1 MTSRLKSLYQK
12 ETVPFLQKELNTVS
26 PSNSGLQPSLAGYI
40 LANSLPPK
48 AGSSKQSINSL
59 ALPHLSKVVVAM
71 GVGKALLDK
80 SELQKAEADLALISG
95 QKPKVTKA
103 KKAFSSFKLQAG
115 QEIGLMAT
123 LRGERMYQ
131 FLDKVFNVVFPRTRD
146 FRGLSKQG
154 FDGSGNFSLGFADQ
168 TVFAEINPGKVDKL
182 RGLQITIVTT
192 TLDNEQ
198 AYLLLKAL
206 GCPFKKE

>member
-12 ETVPFLQKELNTVS
+12 ETVPFLQKELNTV
-26 PSNSGLQPSLAGYI
+26 NA
-40 LANSLPPK
+40 
-48 AGSSKQSINSL
+48 L

-103 KKAFSSFKLQAG
+103 KRAVSSFKLQAG

-123 LRGERMYQ
+123 LRGERMYE

-146 FRGLSKQG
+146 FKGLSKQG

-192 TLDNEQ
+192 TSDNGQ
-198 AYLLLKAL
+198 AQLLLKAL